1 MRKLLIATA
10 ALAGLLM
17 TTVAANAAGPAGTYT
32 HSSGGNYALCVTN
45 NVVDSGATQMIQVDL
60 GGLPKQPNSTT
71 SPAGWSAS
79 TSSAGGTWTI
89 HWTTFGNGMN
99 NGATLCG
106 FGWKSHGKA
115 LSATLPLTIAEMV
128 PSNGFIE
135 TGLLSTAVRI

>member
-10 ALAGLLM
+10 ALAGLLV

-71 SPAGWSAS
+71 SPIGWSAS
-79 TSSAGGTWTI
+79 TSSAAGTWTI
-89 HWTTFGNGMN
+89 HWTTFGNGVN

-106 FGWKSHGKA
+106 FGWNEHGKA
-115 LSATLPLTIAEMV
+115 LTATLPLTITEMT
-128 PSNGFIE
+128 PSATFFE
-135 TGLLSTAVRI
+135 TGLTSTAVRI